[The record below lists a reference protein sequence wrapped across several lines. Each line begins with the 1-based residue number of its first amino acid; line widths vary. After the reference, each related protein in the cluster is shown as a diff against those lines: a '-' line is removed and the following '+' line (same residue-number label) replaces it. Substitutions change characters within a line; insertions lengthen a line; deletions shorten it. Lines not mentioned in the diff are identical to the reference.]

1 VGIDN
6 IGINRGGVWETICL
20 EGTNILELG
29 EDSIE
34 SRHFYDTVISLI

>member
-6 IGINRGGVWETICL
+6 VGINGGVWETIYL

-29 EDSIE
+29 EYNIE
-34 SRHFYDTVISLI
+34 SRHFYDTVISII